1 MIRVLGLGNVLMS
14 DDGFGPFVVRVLE
27 ALYECPPDV
36 EFVDA
41 GTPGLDLTPFLLG
54 TDAVIFV
61 DTVTSRGEPGEIR
74 VYDRDAIL
82 KVPPQARTG
91 GHDPALKEAL
101 WTVEAAGGGPS
112 RVTLVGAIP
121 EWIATGVTLSPRLE
135 AAVGPAVSAIVDAL
149 AALGVRL
156 ERRATPAV
164 PHIWWGP
171 NPLSLIPNPR
181 IPYPESHIPTPESRI
196 RRPDAGFAI
205 RDAGFAMRD
214 SRMRD

>member
-27 ALYECPPDV
+27 AIYECPPDV

-54 TDAVIFV
+54 TDGVVFV
-61 DTVTSRGEPGEIR
+61 DTVTSRGTPGEIR

-82 KVPPQARTG
+82 EVPPQARTG

-101 WTVEAAGGGPS
+101 LTVAAAGGGPS

-135 AAVGPAVSAIVDAL
+135 AAVGPAVQAIVDAL

-156 ERRATPAV
+156 NRRPTPGV
-164 PHIWWGP
+164 PHIWWAAE
-171 NPLSLIPNPR
+171 SLIA
-181 IPYPESHIPTPESRI
+181 YP
-196 RRPDAGFAI
+196 
-205 RDAGFAMRD
+205 
-214 SRMRD
+214 